1 MQFILSERK
10 ERLIVRLAMIRMF
23 LCIPSIPKFGEYINL
38 RKIFLEI
45 ELFYVKYNNSIVL
58 VKANLVGLVTQKLTF
73 N

>member
-1 MQFILSERK
+1 
-10 ERLIVRLAMIRMF
+10 MIRMF
-23 LCIPSIPKFGEYINL
+23 LCIPSIPKSGEYINL